1 MALLSLDDGGLAF
14 GHVAL
19 LDHAHLQVERGERI
33 GLIGRNGTGKSSLL
47 RILAGE
53 GSLDDGQLR
62 IEPSAATA
70 LVPQEP
76 SFDPDQDVYDAIAG
90 GLGAMADCLIAYH
103 DLSAHLGASPSE
115 AQLHQLQKLQSDLEH
130 GDGWRLNTRVEQ
142 TLTALG
148 LSGESRIGTLS
159 GGMIKRVALGR
170 ALVAEPDLLLLDEPT
185 NHLDLAGIEWLE
197 NLFLEFSGSV
207 IVITHDRRF
216 LDRVATRIVELDRGV
231 LRSYPGSFS
240 EYQAR
245 KADEL
250 SAEAAANARFD
261 KLLAQE
267 EVWIRK
273 GVEARRTRNEGRVR
287 RLQQL
292 RLERSARRERMGS
305 AQLNVDRGELSGKLV
320 AELVDVCKSFDAPT
334 GRRSVVRDFSCRI
347 LRGDKVGFIGPN
359 GAGKSTLLKMILG
372 DLAPDTGTVQLG
384 TKLQVAYFDQ
394 FRTQLDPEATLAS
407 VISPGGEY
415 VEIDGKRQHVIGYL
429 GDFLFAPE
437 RARSKVSSLSGG
449 ERNRLLLAR
458 LFARPANVIVLDEP
472 TNDLDIETLELLES
486 LLAEYEGTV
495 LLVSHDRAFLDAVVT
510 QTIAYEGE
518 GRWREYVG
526 GYEDWS
532 RVKQAEQA
540 RTTQPPPPPKA
551 GKEKRKPGQTPA
563 AEAPRKLSFK
573 EQRELD
579 ELPELIDRLESEQKS
594 LGLKLSD
601 PALYQRAPQ
610 DAAGMQARLQQIE
623 TELAGAM
630 RRWEELAARAG

>member
-1 MALLSLDDGGLAF
+1 MALLSLEDGGLAF

-62 IEPSAATA
+62 IEPSATTA

-76 SFDPDQDVYDAIAG
+76 NFDPDQDVYDAIAG

-103 DLSAHLGASPSE
+103 DLSAHLGASPSD
-115 AQLHQLQKLQSDLEH
+115 AQLHRLQELQSDLEH

-148 LSGESRIGTLS
+148 LSGESPIGTLS

-197 NLFLEFSGSV
+197 NLLLEFSGSV

-216 LDRVATRIVELDRGV
+216 LDRVATRIVELDRGI

-292 RLERSARRERMGS
+292 RLERSARRERIGS

-320 AELVDVCKSFDAPT
+320 AELVAVSKSFDAPT

-510 QTIAYEGE
+510 QTVAYEGE

-526 GYEDWS
+526 GYEDWL
-532 RVKQAEQA
+532 RVKQAGQA
-540 RTTQPPPPPKA
+540 RTTQPSPKA
-551 GKEKRKPGQTPA
+551 GKEKRKPTETPA
-563 AEAPRKLSFK
+563 TEAPRKLSFK
-573 EQRELD
+573 EQRELE
-579 ELPELIDRLESEQKS
+579 ELPELIDRLESEQKT

-601 PALYQRAPQ
+601 PDLYQRAPQ

-623 TELAGAM
+623 TELGGAM
-630 RRWEELAARAG
+630 RRWEELAARAE